1 MPKQPWGGYLGTS
14 WRFGPVEVRPAER
27 QLLVEGQPAPVGARA
42 FDVLLAL
49 IDRRDRV
56 VTKNE
61 LLEIVWPGLV
71 VEENN
76 LQVQVSTLR
85 KHLGPRA
92 VATIPGHGYRFTLEP
107 EAESGAGR
115 RDTTPRHNL
124 PAQLTRFIGR
134 ENELGQV
141 KAMLERYRLVTL
153 TSVGG
158 TGKTRLSL
166 QVAQEILNRFPDGAW
181 FVEMAP
187 IADDS
192 RVAQAVAAT
201 LGVKETAAASPLSGL
216 AAWARQRSALLV
228 LDNCEHVLAGCAELA
243 RHMLQAAPGL
253 RILASSREALRVNGE
268 AIYALAPLA
277 TPDARYATST
287 AILEQYDAVR
297 LFVDRAAASSNFRIT
312 DANAPAVAS
321 ICRRLDGIPLAIELA
336 AARARVLSAEN
347 IAARLDDCFRLLTG
361 GDKTSAARQHTLRAS
376 LDWSHDLLSLPEAVL
391 FRRLSVF
398 SGGWMLDAAEDIC
411 AGGEVAA
418 GDVLDLLT
426 HLVEKSLVETDAFGE
441 RYRLLETVRQ
451 YAHEKLEGSRE
462 ASALRG
468 RHVAFYLAFVVAARS
483 HAVGAAQAEWLQRLD
498 RELENLLAAHAYC
511 EGTDA
516 GLECELQLVL
526 SMKRYLVTRGRTALA
541 HRLTREALARAP
553 RRTQARCAALF
564 DAGQLAYLLGR
575 YAEARGDLTESVD
588 IARDGGDSTQLSRSL
603 ELLGLACLGAGDGA
617 AARRHLDE
625 SLAVARELGDGRE
638 LMTALNA
645 LAQLLRIEGEA
656 GTAAALYE
664 EALGIARRMGDRESE
679 AVALL
684 NLAMASS
691 GMPPHACARL
701 LLQALQGAEAIGSRY
716 VGLSVLDVAAGLAA
730 ATGAWERAARYFGA
744 AQAQAASAG
753 VHRDPADDAFLAPR
767 IERARA
773 ALPAAAFQLAET
785 AGAAL
790 SYEDVIAD
798 VRDWLE
804 TTAVTP
810 PR

>member
-1 MPKQPWGGYLGTS
+1 
-14 WRFGPVEVRPAER
+14 
-27 QLLVEGQPAPVGARA
+27 
-42 FDVLLAL
+42 
-49 IDRRDRV
+49 
-56 VTKNE
+56 
-61 LLEIVWPGLV
+61 
-71 VEENN
+71 
-76 LQVQVSTLR
+76 
-85 KHLGPRA
+85 
-92 VATIPGHGYRFTLEP
+92 
-107 EAESGAGR
+107 
-115 RDTTPRHNL
+115 
-124 PAQLTRFIGR
+124 
-134 ENELGQV
+134 
-141 KAMLERYRLVTL
+141 
-153 TSVGG
+153 
-158 TGKTRLSL
+158 
-166 QVAQEILNRFPDGAW
+166 
-181 FVEMAP
+181 
-187 IADDS
+187 
-192 RVAQAVAAT
+192 
-201 LGVKETAAASPLSGL
+201 TAAASLLCGL

-228 LDNCEHVLAGCAELA
+228 LDNCEHVLGGCAELA
-243 RHMLQAAPGL
+243 RHMLQAAQGL

-277 TPDARYATST
+277 TPDARYVTAT

-347 IAARLDDCFRLLTG
+347 IAARLDDCFKLLTG

-376 LDWSHDLLSLPEAVL
+376 LDWSHDLLSAPEAVL

-398 SGGWMLDAAEDIC
+398 SGGWLLDAAENIC

-418 GDVLDLLT
+418 SDVLDLLT

-451 YAHEKLEGSRE
+451 YAAEKLEGSGE
-462 ASALRG
+462 ASAVRG
-468 RHVAFYLAFVVAARS
+468 RHVAFYLSFVLAARS
-483 HAVGAAQAEWLQRLD
+483 QAVGPAQAEWLQRLD
-498 RELENLLAAHAYC
+498 RELENLLAARAYC
-511 EGTDA
+511 EGIDA
-516 GLECELQLVL
+516 GPECELQLVL

-553 RRTQARCAALF
+553 RRTQARCAGLF

-575 YAEARGDLTESVD
+575 YAEARGDLTESVG
-588 IARDGGDSTQLSRSL
+588 IAREGGDKPQLSRSL
-603 ELLGLACLGAGDGA
+603 ELLGLACLGAGDAA

-656 GTAAALYE
+656 VTAAALYE

-691 GMPPHACARL
+691 GMPPHECARL
-701 LLQALQGAEAIGSRY
+701 LLQALQGSEAIGSRY

-753 VHRDPADDAFLAPR
+753 VHRDPADDAFLTPR

-790 SYEDVIAD
+790 SYEEVIAG
-798 VRDWLE
+798 VREWLE